1 MSLDLQMWCLWRVP
15 VGLAFL
21 AISSCVAADQAGA
34 TNDKAKDFWSFF
46 ETGEMGAGEI
56 ATPYD
61 PSQGASVPDL
71 LNPAT
76 FGSAGSPGETQ
87 PAIDPDYI
95 PPINWYQEFGDQIM
109 VRESTDEATGETK
122 TYITKPYRL
131 PLGRGQK
138 LLDLMKF
145 YGNFTLVVVDP
156 AAVAPSE
163 PPGPG
168 IVEATNLAGWEV
180 ENYGNL
186 RTWPPAPMNS
196 SAIGD
201 RLLVTTEAE
210 MLYEVE
216 DFVDLFMS
224 EVPQIEI
231 EAKIIEV
238 IDTDEMYFGIRPPD
252 GIPMFDFPDGT
263 LIDSFDYSLPS
274 GASGNQALLSVSGIH
289 DGTQFN
295 AILEAV
301 AALENVEVDSR
312 PKIAVREGGVASIEA
327 TQDVPYYS
335 FTGINSG
342 SGAFN
347 ANLTYKTVGIKLYV
361 SPHIVGSKTLSLFVE
376 VESSSESGSIVTFVT
391 DTGGSLSTPRITTQV
406 ARTTVYLEPGQ
417 AVIIAGLTT
426 ERKVDN
432 VRKVPL
438 LGDIPIL
445 GRLFRS
451 DGSKTVRSHTLFY
464 IKPRILQ
471 GIDRTYDF

>member
-1 MSLDLQMWCLWRVP
+1 MRRWYLAP
-15 VGLAFL
+15 IGLAL
-21 AISSCVAADQAGA
+21 ALSAGCVSADQDTGQA
-34 TNDKAKDFWSFF
+34 DKSKDFWSFF
-46 ETGEMGAGEI
+46 ETGEMGDGGLD
-56 ATPYD
+56 TPYD
-61 PSQGASVPDL
+61 PSRGASVPDL
-71 LNPAT
+71 LNASL
-76 FGSAGSPGETQ
+76 GNSVASPVIEV
-87 PAIDPDYI
+87 PDVDPNFVV
-95 PPINWYQEFGDQIM
+95 PINWYQEFGDQIM
-109 VRESTDEATGETK
+109 VRKSTDAETGETK

-131 PLGRGQK
+131 PLGRGEK

-145 YGNFTLVVVDP
+145 YGNFTLVTMDAAGDAPVD
-156 AAVAPSE
+156 

-168 IVEATNLAGWEV
+168 VVEAVNLAGWET

-186 RTWPPAPMNS
+186 RTWPPAPMNPS
-196 SAIGD
+196 PIGD
-201 RLLVTTEAE
+201 RLLVTTEADL
-210 MLYEVE
+210 LYEVE

-224 EVPQIEI
+224 EVPQVEI

-238 IDTDEMYFGIRPPD
+238 IDTDEMYVGIRPPD
-252 GIPMFDFPDGT
+252 GVPMFDFPGSGFV
-263 LIDSFDYSLPS
+263 DSLDYSFPS
-274 GASGNQALLSVSGIH
+274 GASGGQALLSVSGIH
-289 DGTQFN
+289 DGTAFN

-347 ANLTYKTVGIKLYV
+347 ANLSYKTVGIKLYV
-361 SPHIVGSKTLSLFVE
+361 SPHIVGSSTLSLFVE
-376 VESSSESGSIVTFVT
+376 IESSSESGSIITFVT

-426 ERKVDN
+426 ERKVEN
-432 VRKVPL
+432 VRKIPL

-445 GRLFRS
+445 GHLFRS
-451 DGSKTVRSHTLFY
+451 DGTKVVRSHTLFY

-471 GIDRTYDF
+471 GIDSTYDF